1 MIAQTPSGIHGNK
14 IEVLRMEDFLRACH
28 TTIKE
33 SGAEELAGKMCMAHV
48 SLLQRS
54 NPDNAAHHLTIEH
67 LFGVLLHTQD
77 MRPLMALADQFGF
90 DLVAR
95 EKPVAKP
102 LMVALGH
109 LSAECGDV
117 GRLIFDAAADNHISQ
132 HEKAQG
138 EKAILEAIDALQIL
152 RESLKAA

>member
-1 MIAQTPSGIHGNK
+1 
-14 IEVLRMEDFLRACH
+14 MEDFLRACH

-67 LFGVLLHTQD
+67 LFGILLHTGD
-77 MRPLMALADQFGF
+77 MRPLVTLADQFGF
-90 DLVAR
+90 DLIAR
-95 EKPVAKP
+95 EKPAVKP
-102 LMVALGH
+102 LMVALGQ

-117 GRLIFDAAADNHISQ
+117 GRLIFDAAEDNHISQ

-138 EKAILEAIDALQIL
+138 EKAILEAIDALQVL

>member
-1 MIAQTPSGIHGNK
+1 MDK
-14 IEVLRMEDFLRACH
+14 FLRSCH
-28 TTIKE
+28 DAVKDNE
-33 SGAEELAGKMCMAHV
+33 AKSLSAKMGVPHV

-54 NPDNAAHHLTIEH
+54 NPDNDAHHLTIEH
-67 LFGVLLHTQD
+67 LFGILLHTGD
-77 MRPLMALADQFGF
+77 MRPLSALADQFGF

-95 EKPVAKP
+95 EKPTAKP

-117 GRLIFDAAADNHISQ
+117 GRLVFDATADNHISQ

-138 EKAILEAIDALQIL
+138 EKAILEAIDALQVL

>member
-1 MIAQTPSGIHGNK
+1 
-14 IEVLRMEDFLRACH
+14 MEDFLRACQSAVLDNEA
-28 TTIKE
+28 KV
-33 SGAEELAGKMCMAHV
+33 LAAKMGVPHV
-48 SLLQRS
+48 GLLQRA
-54 NPDNAAHHLTIEH
+54 NPDNDAHHLTVEH
-67 LFGVLLHTQD
+67 LFGILLHTGD
-77 MRPLMALADQFGF
+77 MRPLMALANEFGF

-95 EKPVAKP
+95 ERPTAKP

-132 HEKAQG
+132 HEKSQG
-138 EKAILEAIDALQIL
+138 EKAILEAIDALQVL

>member
-1 MIAQTPSGIHGNK
+1 MIAEPGDRYHGNK
-14 IEVLRMEDFLRACH
+14 FEVLRMENFLRACH

-67 LFGVLLHTQD
+67 LFGVLLHTGD
-77 MRPLMALADQFGF
+77 MRPLLALADQFGF
-90 DLVAR
+90 DLVSR
-95 EKPVAKP
+95 EKPTAKP

-117 GRLIFDAAADNHISQ
+117 GRLIFDATADNHISQ

-138 EKAILEAIDALQIL
+138 EKAIQEAIEALHIL

>member
-1 MIAQTPSGIHGNK
+1 
-14 IEVLRMEDFLRACH
+14 MEDFLRACH

-54 NPDNAAHHLTIEH
+54 NPDNDKHHLTIEH
-67 LFGVLLHTQD
+67 LFGVLLHTGD
-77 MRPLMALADQFGF
+77 MRPLAALADQFCF

-95 EKPVAKP
+95 EKPAAKP
-102 LMVALGH
+102 LMLALGN

>member
-1 MIAQTPSGIHGNK
+1 
-14 IEVLRMEDFLRACH
+14 MEDFLRACH
-28 TTIKE
+28 TTVKE

-67 LFGVLLHTQD
+67 LFGVLLHTGD
-77 MRPLMALADQFGF
+77 MRPLTALADQFGY

-95 EKPVAKP
+95 EKPAAKP
-102 LMVALGH
+102 LMVALGQP
-109 LSAECGDV
+109 SAECGDV
-117 GRLIFDAAADNHISQ
+117 GRLIFDAAEDNHISQ

-138 EKAILEAIDALQIL
+138 EKAILEAIDALQVL

>member
-1 MIAQTPSGIHGNK
+1 
-14 IEVLRMEDFLRACH
+14 MEDFLRACH
-28 TTIKE
+28 ATVKE

-67 LFGVLLHTQD
+67 LFGILLHTDD
-77 MRPLMALADQFGF
+77 MRPLIALGDQFGF
-90 DLVAR
+90 DLVSR
-95 EKPVAKP
+95 EKPTAKP
-102 LMVALGH
+102 LMVALGN

-138 EKAILEAIDALQIL
+138 EKAILEAIEALQIL